1 MTDFQSLIED
11 VMGYMERDEYGNYF
25 VNVYDKNLGMYEWMP
40 VTEEM
45 AEILALLEDH
55 LHGEDRRRKKNKN
68 SNRKQIQWS
77 ED

>member
-55 LHGEDRRRKKNKN
+55 LHGEDRRRKKSKN

>member
-25 VNVYDKNLGMYEWMP
+25 VNVYDKNLGTYEWMP

-45 AEILALLEDH
+45 AELLALLEDQ
-55 LHGEDRRRKKNKN
+55 LNGEDRRRKKSKN